1 MNDIEFL
8 RKRILKKALKRGTF
22 KLASGG
28 TSPYYFD
35 GKEITLDAQG
45 SAALARVILTWV
57 KKDRAQAIGGLTL
70 GADPIVGSVIALAG
84 QRGLKLKGFIVR
96 KEPKKHGTQRSI
108 EGALKPGS
116 RVIIIDDV
124 VTKGSSTFR
133 AIEEVEK
140 LKCRVTRTAALV
152 DREEGGGEELIR
164 RGYRFTPVFRLK
176 ELL

>member
-1 MNDIEFL
+1 MKDIEFL
-8 RKRILKKALKRGTF
+8 RRLVLKKALKRGTF
-22 KLASGG
+22 KLSSGG

-35 GKEITLDAQG
+35 GKQITLDSEG
-45 SAALARVILTWV
+45 SAALARVILGWA
-57 KKDRAQAIGGLTL
+57 KKDRAQAVGGLTL

-84 QRGLKLKGFIVR
+84 QKGLALKGFIVR
-96 KEPKKHGTQRSI
+96 KEPKKHGTRRSI
-108 EGALKPGS
+108 EGVLKPGS
-116 RVIIIDDV
+116 RVIIVDDV

-140 LKCRVTRTAALV
+140 LRCRVTRATALV
-152 DREEGGGEELIR
+152 DREEGGGEELAR